1 MLKKKYLK
9 FFFLFFLLFLFIWV
23 FFKSKLNY
31 SIENETSLDLDK
43 DVEKI
48 INSSNII
55 KNVSYSAID
64 KNGNEYLINA
74 AEGEIDLSNRDIILL
89 KNIKSFIK
97 LTNSNNVT
105 ITSKF
110 GKYNIINYDTIFRE
124 NVFITYD
131 DIKIYGDYMEFS
143 IINNLMTI
151 KKNVILVSPSNILKA
166 DVIDMNIKTKD
177 TKIYMNKENKKIII
191 KSK

>member
-9 FFFLFFLLFLFIWV
+9 IFFLFSLLFLVIWL
-23 FFKSKLNY
+23 FFKSKLNN
-31 SIENETSLDLDK
+31 SIENEINLDLNK
-43 DVEKI
+43 DAEKI

-55 KNVSYSAID
+55 KNVSYSARD
-64 KNGNEYLINA
+64 KNGNEYIINA
-74 AEGEIDLSNRDIILL
+74 EQGEIELSNKDIIFL
-89 KNIKSFIK
+89 KNIKSYIK

-110 GKYNIINYDTIFRE
+110 GKYNILNYDTIFRE
-124 NVFITYD
+124 NVLITYD

-143 IINNLMTI
+143 IKNNLMSI
-151 KKNVILVSPSNILKA
+151 SKNVILENPSNILKA

-191 KSK
+191 LSK